1 MENFTLIVLLKS
13 NLSIPDFK
21 FEKFTPGGEG
31 SVNLFLPKD
40 RISNSPRGFAF
51 THFKT
56 EIKVVRAFKRI
67 NGRLFG
73 GSVICCLVL
82 STVLNPE

>member
-1 MENFTLIVLLKS
+1 M
-13 NLSIPDFK
+13 
-21 FEKFTPGGEG
+21 
-31 SVNLFLPKD
+31 
-40 RISNSPRGFAF
+40 F

-73 GSVICCLVL
+73 SSVVCMFSAQYSLKSRVKDKVVHDHVRNYQGEASIVGVSEQGVRVDTQGKEWSRSVEL
-82 STVLNPE
+82 SQTL